1 MENILRERLRQGE
14 FLLGSHINTSDPTL
28 TECMGQTGIDYI
40 WVDTE
45 HTAIDYQTLQLH
57 LIAARAAG
65 CATMVRVP
73 WNEGFLA
80 KRVLEMGPEAIVFPM
95 IRSLEETKK
104 AIASCQYPPKGDRSF
119 GPIRAAGYGTIGPR
133 AFAKQEGPC
142 CLLQIEHMDAV
153 QILDQLLDL
162 PGLDGLILGP
172 CDLSGSMGILGQLDD
187 PKLNLVMDSVI
198 QKCHD
203 HQIPIGVSLGLADD
217 SALTAWKDRGI
228 DFMSIGNEYAFLQAQ
243 LSALRQLLKP

>member
-1 MENILRERLRQGE
+1 MENILRRRLRQGE

-65 CATMVRVP
+65 CPAMVRVP
-73 WNEGFLA
+73 WNEGYLA

-95 IRSLEETKK
+95 IRSLDEAKK

-119 GPIRAAGYGTIGPR
+119 GPIRAAGYGAIGPR
-133 AFAKQEGPC
+133 EFAEQEGPC

-153 QILDQLLDL
+153 KILDQLLEL

-172 CDLSGSMGILGQLDD
+172 CDLSGSMGILGQLGDAE
-187 PKLNLVMDSVI
+187 LVGVIDSVI
-198 QKCHD
+198 ETCRARKM
-203 HQIPIGVSLGLADD
+203 PIGVSLGLADD
-217 SALTAWKDRGI
+217 AALAVWKARGI
-228 DFMSIGNEYAFLQAQ
+228 QFMSVGNEYAFLQAQ
-243 LSALRQLLKP
+243 LKALQGLLKP

>member
-1 MENILRERLRQGE
+1 MENSLRKRLRQGD

-45 HTAIDYQTLQLH
+45 HTAIDYQTLQFH

-65 CATMVRVP
+65 CPVMVRVP
-73 WNEGFLA
+73 WNEGYLA

-95 IRSLEETKK
+95 IRSVEEAKK

-119 GPIRAAGYGTIGPR
+119 GPVRAAGYGAIGPQ
-133 AFAKQEGPC
+133 AFADRESPC

-153 QILDQLLDL
+153 KILDQLLEL

-172 CDLSGSMGILGQLDD
+172 CDLSGSMGILGQLAD
-187 PKLNLVMDSVI
+187 PGLVGVI
-198 QKCHD
+198 DTVIETCRAHKM
-203 HQIPIGVSLGLADD
+203 PIGVSLGLADD
-217 SALTAWKDRGI
+217 SSLAAWKARGI
-228 DFMSIGNEYAFLQAQ
+228 QFMSVGNEYAFLQAQ
-243 LSALRQLLKP
+243 LKGLQALLKP